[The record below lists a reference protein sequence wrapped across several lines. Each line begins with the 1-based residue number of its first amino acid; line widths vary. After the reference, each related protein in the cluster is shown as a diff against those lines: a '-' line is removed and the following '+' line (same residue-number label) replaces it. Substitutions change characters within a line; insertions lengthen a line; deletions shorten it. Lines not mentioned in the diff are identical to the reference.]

1 VDRTRSSALGRISK
15 QGQASYPGTALYVGL
30 GTSGEVTV
38 GKETE
43 NGGDANARPM
53 TKDMAEGATERR
65 KLAKEAR

>member
-1 VDRTRSSALGRISK
+1 
-15 QGQASYPGTALYVGL
+15 LYVGL